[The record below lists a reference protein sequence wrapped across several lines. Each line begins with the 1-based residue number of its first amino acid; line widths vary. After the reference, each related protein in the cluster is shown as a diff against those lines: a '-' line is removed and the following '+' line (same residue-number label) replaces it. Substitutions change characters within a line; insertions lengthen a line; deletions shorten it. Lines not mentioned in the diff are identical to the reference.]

1 MFLFYVVLFFKSGMV
16 FDGGAPMANQDKQR
30 QKVMAKKRQIREDR
44 REGERKT
51 RDLLLREDE
60 E

>member
-1 MFLFYVVLFFKSGMV
+1 
-16 FDGGAPMANQDKQR
+16 MANQDKQR